1 MNAVCGLPILLTHT
15 SEEMRLSGLILA
27 MLLCVM
33 PGIIQT
39 AAKKIGLVD
48 AGHGKVRLEIIAP

>member
-1 MNAVCGLPILLTHT
+1 
-15 SEEMRLSGLILA
+15 MRLSGLILA